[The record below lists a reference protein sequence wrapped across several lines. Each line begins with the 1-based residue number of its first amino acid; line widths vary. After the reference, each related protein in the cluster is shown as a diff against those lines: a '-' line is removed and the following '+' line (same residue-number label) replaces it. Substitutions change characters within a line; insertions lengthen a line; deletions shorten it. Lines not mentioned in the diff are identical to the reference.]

1 MINSLFI
8 KDYALIDSINVEFEK
23 GLNIITGE
31 TGAGKSILIDAMGL
45 LLGERAS
52 AEVIRK
58 GAEKSIVEGI
68 FSIVGNKKVTALL
81 KENEIDFSDEL
92 IVRREISLKGTNRCF
107 LNDTPVNL
115 NLIKEV
121 GNLLVDLHGQHEH
134 QSLLR
139 TETHIEMLDEFGS
152 YDGLMDDYKGSYKTL
167 TGLITE
173 LNSLQKR
180 EAQIKEKKEFIKF
193 QLKEIDAI
201 DPKENEDAEIEN
213 ELKILENSERLIELT
228 SEAYTQLYDGE
239 GSAYDKLTD
248 VQVKLSELAKIDNS
262 FEAFRSDLTNALSA
276 INEISNYLRGYS
288 NKVDLEADRLEEL
301 RERFSSLAILKKK
314 YGGSL
319 NKVIEY
325 RNKINEEFLL
335 AENFSQKIEEL
346 KNAIEKERT
355 GCASFASK
363 ITSKRKEIAKQ
374 IKKEIELQLKQLGI
388 SDPNF
393 LVKIENEAAG
403 DNELFVLVDNNK
415 IKAASSGVDKIEF
428 YVSTNTGED
437 AKPLVKVASGGEV
450 SRIMLA
456 LKSVLAKNEN
466 LPLLIFDEIDTGVS
480 GKVAQKVGLALKELA
495 SFHQIISITH
505 LPQIA
510 GLADSHY
517 AVEKKKTGERVVSS
531 IRKITS
537 HERIKEVAK
546 LLSGENIS
554 QAALESAKELISGK
568 AHS

>member
-1 MINSLFI
+1 MSILLINFKKNLHKKGFIHKIALIIFRKMINTLFI
-8 KDYALIDSINVEFEK
+8 KDYALIDSVNVEFEK

-68 FSIVGNKKVTALL
+68 FSIAGNKKVTALL
-81 KENEIDFSDEL
+81 KENEIDFTDEL

-152 YDGLMDDYKGSYKTL
+152 YNGLMAEYKESYKTL
-167 TGLITE
+167 TALIAE
-173 LNSLQKR
+173 LNNLQKR
-180 EAQIKEKKEFIKF
+180 EAQIKEKKEFIHF
-193 QLKEIDAI
+193 QLKEIDAVA
-201 DPKENEDAEIEN
+201 PKDNEDSEIEN

-228 SEAYTQLYDGE
+228 SEAYTELYDGE
-239 GSAYDKLTD
+239 GAAYDKLTD
-248 VQVKLSELAKIDNS
+248 VQVKLSELAKIDSS

-301 RERFSSLAILKKK
+301 RERFSSLAVLKKK
-314 YGGSL
+314 YGGTLS
-319 NKVIEY
+319 KVIEY

-335 AENFSQKIEEL
+335 AENFGQKIEEL
-346 KNAIEKERT
+346 KTAIERERIR
-355 GCASFASK
+355 CVSYACK
-363 ITSKRKEIAKQ
+363 ITVKRKEIAKQ

-388 SDPNF
+388 SDPDF
-393 LVKIENEAAG
+393 QVKIENETAG
-403 DNELFVLVDNNK
+403 ENELYL
-415 IKAASSGVDKIEF
+415 
-428 YVSTNTGED
+428 
-437 AKPLVKVASGGEV
+437 
-450 SRIMLA
+450 
-456 LKSVLAKNEN
+456 
-466 LPLLIFDEIDTGVS
+466 
-480 GKVAQKVGLALKELA
+480 
-495 SFHQIISITH
+495 
-505 LPQIA
+505 
-510 GLADSHY
+510 
-517 AVEKKKTGERVVSS
+517 
-531 IRKITS
+531 
-537 HERIKEVAK
+537 
-546 LLSGENIS
+546 
-554 QAALESAKELISGK
+554 
-568 AHS
+568 